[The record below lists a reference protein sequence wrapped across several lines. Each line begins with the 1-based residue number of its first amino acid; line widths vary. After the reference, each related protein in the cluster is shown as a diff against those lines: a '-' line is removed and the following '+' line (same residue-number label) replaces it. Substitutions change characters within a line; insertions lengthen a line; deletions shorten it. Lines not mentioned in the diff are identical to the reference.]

1 MRGLVS
7 RLKRSLSNRLLLI
20 FAATSLCI
28 VALIISLL
36 IHGLGA
42 QWRANIHPHLLQYLD
57 YVNADIG
64 DPPSVERATEL
75 ARRLPIN
82 IYIQGNGIDFSSTGL
97 PLDIDDLEF
106 YEDRPWARKK
116 RDRLRKRFDFAN
128 GNITF
133 GEHRDRTVLRNEFG
147 DYTVYY
153 ELRHRRP
160 KPLRDGVIGW
170 ALFGIVA
177 ILGLCYLLI
186 RTMLRPVHDIG
197 AAVRRMG
204 QGELNYRV
212 PVRADNDLG
221 ELAGSIN
228 TMASDI
234 ERMLDAKRQLL
245 LGVSHELRS
254 PLTRATVAAE
264 LLDES
269 VNQIRIREDLQE
281 MENLITEILETERMN
296 TGHAVIN
303 RTPVNLNSLVVSV
316 LKELSADTVTT
327 DINSQLPVVE
337 LDEARIRLLIR
348 NLISN
353 AIQHGGESEPAPR
366 VSVSAADAQLKISVS
381 DSGPGIPPEHLF
393 RLTEPFYRVDPSRTR
408 STGGFGIG
416 LYLCRLIAEAHGGE
430 LRISSDPGTGTVV
443 DVLLPC

>member
-1 MRGLVS
+1 MKGFIS
-7 RLKRSLSNRLLLI
+7 RFKRSLSNRLLLI

-28 VALIISLL
+28 VALIIYLL
-36 IHGLGA
+36 IHGLGS
-42 QWRANIHPHLLQYLD
+42 QWRVNIRPHLLQYLD
-57 YVNADIG
+57 YVSTDIG
-64 DPPSVERATEL
+64 DPPSVEKAAEL

-97 PLDIDDLEF
+97 SLDIDDLEF

-116 RDRLRKRFDFAN
+116 RDQLRQRFDFAK
-128 GNITF
+128 GNIAF

-160 KPLRDGVIGW
+160 RPHRDGVIGR
-170 ALFGIVA
+170 ALLGILA
-177 ILGLCYLLI
+177 ILALCYLLI
-186 RTMLRPVHDIG
+186 RRMLRPVHDIK
-197 AAVRRMG
+197 AAVSRMG

-269 VNQIRIREDLQE
+269 VNQIRIREDLRE
-281 MENLITEILETERMN
+281 MDNLITEILETERMN

-303 RTPVNLNSLVVSV
+303 RTPVNLNNLVQSV
-316 LKELSADTVTT
+316 LKEFSADTVTT
-327 DINSQLPVVE
+327 DIKAQLPAVE
-337 LDEARIRLLIR
+337 LDEPRMRLLIR

-353 AIQHGGESEPAPR
+353 AIRHGGESEPAPR
-366 VSVSAADAQLKISVS
+366 VSVSTGDSILNISVS
-381 DSGPGIPPEHLF
+381 DSGPGIPPEHLS
-393 RLTEPFYRVDPSRTR
+393 RVTEPFYRVDPSRTR

-430 LRISSDPGTGTVV
+430 LKITSNPGTGTVV
-443 DVLLPC
+443 DVVLPR